1 MLDEKGTTK
10 TAATPHQVRG
20 RLWQDNHSG
29 RRRHKLMTKELA
41 DTIPPLYAND
51 GADDPDAV
59 VAKVKLFSPY
69 NGWRWYITE
78 WEAETGLCFGLVEG
92 FGSGAGLFRPDG
104 TLGSHRVRQRPRRG
118 ARPVLGAADP
128 RRDQETVAVE
138 TRGATQP
145 EKHQERSNHA

>member
-1 MLDEKGTTK
+1 MTDKNGN
-10 TAATPHQVRG
+10 ATI
-20 RLWQDNHSG
+20 WQDNHS
-29 RRRHKLMTKELA
+29 RLRRHKLMTKELA

-92 FGSGAGLFRPDG
+92 FEVELGYFDLTELAEVTVFGSVPC
-104 TLGSHRVRQRPRRG
+104 RG

-128 RRDQETVAVE
+128 RRDQETAGIDCGLVNGGQ
-138 TRGATQP
+138 RPGQRRI
-145 EKHQERSNHA
+145 KERSNHA